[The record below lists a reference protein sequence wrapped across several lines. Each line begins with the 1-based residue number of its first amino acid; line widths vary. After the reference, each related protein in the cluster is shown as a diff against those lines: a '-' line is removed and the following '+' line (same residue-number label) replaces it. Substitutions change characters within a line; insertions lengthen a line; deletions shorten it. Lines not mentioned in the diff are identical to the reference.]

1 MKDEVDFLP
10 TDERQRS
17 FYIDTI
23 ILGGYGQACPNYP
36 EWQVYYLFSIS
47 SERTEWWSCFLL
59 ADKHER
65 LIQIDSMLLMGF
77 SSIPKVLKI
86 AILQCLYNISKMK
99 LDEIEFLHADKYRS
113 FLQVDFNTLG
123 IKVSYKVMLSLLM
136 KTLKV
141 LSSWH
146 YRFWWKWSGQMG
158 QACPK
163 YPK

>member
-1 MKDEVDFLP
+1 M
-10 TDERQRS
+10 
-17 FYIDTI
+17 
-23 ILGGYGQACPNYP
+23 
-36 EWQVYYLFSIS
+36 
-47 SERTEWWSCFLL
+47 L

-146 YRFWWKWSGQMG
+146 YRF
-158 QACPK
+158 
-163 YPK
+163 